1 MYWLRIR
8 IEAKR
13 TGPDQKNLSKT
24 RLKRC
29 CQARAIVSPLKGY
42 LGLSVVLVD
51 GGLDVADQIDQGV
64 NHGIL
69 GNKIIG

>member
-1 MYWLRIR
+1 M
-8 IEAKR
+8 
-13 TGPDQKNLSKT
+13 
-24 RLKRC
+24 
-29 CQARAIVSPLKGY
+29 SPLKGY

-69 GNKIIG
+69 GNKRKLRRIKKKETLFVSLKKLIFGF